1 MADGSTAIPRHDA
14 QAEQACLSA
23 ALFDQAAALELV
35 ELLEESDYHFG
46 QNRHVHAAIR
56 AICAR
61 GDQVDAVS
69 VHAELHAT
77 KRLAGIGGAAYLAT
91 LAERP
96 HIARL
101 EQYARVVKG
110 WSRVRRALDTFRQ
123 LVAEAQHSEIPDV
136 DAWLDTCETRA
147 YAATADTDT
156 ARQTS
161 ATYAEIGAILRQG
174 WDEAGERADRTWGVS
189 TGYQRLDEHTLGM
202 RPGQLWFLG
211 ARPGQGKTAWAQQLI
226 EYVATR
232 GGGKAGVV
240 FLSMEMTRA
249 ELALRAVAR
258 ESRVGHRQIQRRA
271 QNADWD
277 AVAQAT
283 STLQRIPVAI
293 DDQKK
298 LSPLRARAKVLR
310 LQAELR
316 KAHPEAKLA
325 LVVIDYV
332 QLMVPDRE
340 RQNGTRAGELGEIT
354 RSLKGL
360 AGDFDCTVL
369 ALSQLTRPEKG
380 KAPPAPTLFDFR
392 DSGSIEADGDVV
404 IGLHR
409 PDQYKKPGE
418 PRDHLCQVHVL
429 KGRGCGEAAFELVF
443 DGPTTHFANIDPRDD
458 QLWRPEE

>member
-1 MADGSTAIPRHDA
+1 MADGSTAVPRHDVE
-14 QAEQACLSA
+14 AERACLSA

-35 ELLEESDYHFG
+35 ELLEETDYHFDA
-46 QNRHVHAAIR
+46 NRHVHRAIR
-56 AICAR
+56 SICAR
-61 GDQVDAVS
+61 GDQVDEVS
-69 VHAELHAT
+69 LHGELLAT
-77 KRLAGIGGAAYLAT
+77 NRLQQIGGASYIAT
-91 LAERP
+91 LAGQP
-96 HIARL
+96 HISRL

-110 WSRVRRALDTFRQ
+110 WARVRRALATFRE
-123 LVAEAQHSEIPDV
+123 LVSEAQHGEIPDV
-136 DAWLDTCETRA
+136 DAWLDSCETRA
-147 YAATADTDT
+147 YTATAAAD
-156 ARQTS
+156 AAKKTS
-161 ATYAEIGAILRQG
+161 CTYADIGAILRQG
-174 WDEAGERADRTWGVS
+174 WDEAGERADRTWGTS

-249 ELALRAVAR
+249 ELSLRAVAR
-258 ESRVGHRQIQRRA
+258 ESKVGHRQIQRRA
-271 QNADWD
+271 QNANWD
-277 AVAQAT
+277 AVAEAT
-283 STLQRIPVAI
+283 SVLQGIPVAL

-298 LSPLRARAKVLR
+298 VSPLRARAKVLR
-310 LQAELR
+310 LQSELR
-316 KAHPEAKLA
+316 KVWPQAKLA

-332 QLMVPDRE
+332 QLMVPDQE
-340 RQNGTRAGELGEIT
+340 RRNSTRAAELGEIT

-392 DSGSIEADGDVV
+392 DSGAIEADGDVV
-404 IGLHR
+404 LGLHR

-443 DGPTTHFANIDPRDD
+443 DGPTTHFSNVDERDD
-458 QLWRPEE
+458 QLWRPED